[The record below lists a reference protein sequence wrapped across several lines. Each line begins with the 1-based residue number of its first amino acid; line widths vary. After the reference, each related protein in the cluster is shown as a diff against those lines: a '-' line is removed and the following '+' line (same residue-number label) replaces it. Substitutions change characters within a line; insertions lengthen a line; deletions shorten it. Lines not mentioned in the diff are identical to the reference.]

1 MNDLGPTSHSFISQR
16 LRLHYVDWG
25 NAEAP
30 PLILQHGGRDHCRSW
45 DWMAQRLRHDWHVIA
60 PDLRGHGD
68 SAWSPDGDY
77 SSAAFVYDFSQLVQ
91 TLGYDKVTIIAHSL
105 GGYITTQFVGLYPEK
120 VVRFVNIE
128 GLSNG
133 PKELAHRASTTYA
146 ERLSA
151 WIAARRASA
160 GRLPRRYVSL
170 AEAYQRMKEAN
181 SYLSDEQARQ
191 KLMARGLMVTTL
203 ANDAGSAKP
212 AAVAAPKKAGFSF
225 GAKVTG
231 ADVTIMTRQLATLII
246 AGLPLLRALELIT
259 KQERNP
265 TFKAILANV
274 AESVSQGNNLSEALQ
289 AHPKVFDKLF
299 VNMVRA
305 GEAGGVLDK
314 VLDRLAKFREKAERI
329 QKKVKS
335 AMVYPGVV
343 MSVAVIIVYILMV
356 KVVPSFQKLLDGQ
369 KTTMPPLTQFV
380 VGISKALTVYWW
392 ATPVILFGL
401 YFGLKTWLA
410 TDKGK
415 EIFDRILFKMPKVGG
430 FVQIVSVSRFAR
442 TFGTLMASGVPI
454 LQSITIT
461 RDTLD
466 NVVIANSLARV
477 HDRVRDGEPLSV
489 PLEQSGVF
497 PQMVTSMIQV
507 GEETGQLPEMLNR
520 VADIYD
526 EEVDNAVTALTSIIE
541 PVLIVF
547 LAVVVGTIVL
557 AMFLPLIALITKMTG
572 GG

>member
-1 MNDLGPTSHSFISQR
+1 MPEYKYSAIDRNGAQTSGKI
-16 LRLHYVDWG
+16 
-25 NAEAP
+25 EA
-30 PLILQHGGRDHCRSW
+30 
-45 DWMAQRLRHDWHVIA
+45 A
-60 PDLRGHGD
+60 
-68 SAWSPDGDY
+68 
-77 SSAAFVYDFSQLVQ
+77 
-91 TLGYDKVTIIAHSL
+91 
-105 GGYITTQFVGLYPEK
+105 
-120 VVRFVNIE
+120 
-128 GLSNG
+128 
-133 PKELAHRASTTYA
+133 
-146 ERLSA
+146 
-151 WIAARRASA
+151 
-160 GRLPRRYVSL
+160 
-170 AEAYQRMKEAN
+170 
-181 SYLSDEQARQ
+181 SDEQARQ

-203 ANDAGSAKP
+203 AGDGGAAKAVVASAS
-212 AAVAAPKKAGFSF
+212 APKKSRFSF
-225 GAKVTG
+225 GAQVSEEE
-231 ADVTIMTRQLATLII
+231 VTIMTRQLATLIV
-246 AGLPLLRALELIT
+246 AGLPLLRALELIH

-265 TFKAILANV
+265 AFKEVLANI

-289 AHPKVFDKLF
+289 AHPKVFDRLF
-299 VNMVRA
+299 INMVKA

-314 VLDRLAKFREKAERI
+314 VLDRLAKFREKAQRI

-343 MSVAVIIVYILMV
+343 VTVAVVIVYILMV

-369 KTTMPPLTQFV
+369 KTNMPALTQFV
-380 VGISKALTVYWW
+380 VAISKALTEFWYV
-392 ATPVILFGL
+392 TPVAVFGI
-401 YFGLKTWLA
+401 YYGLKVWLA
-410 TDKGK
+410 TEKGK
-415 EIFDRILFKMPKVGG
+415 EIFDRIVFRLPKVGG

-466 NVVIANSLARV
+466 NVVIAKSLERV

-489 PLEQSGVF
+489 PLEQTGVF

>member
-1 MNDLGPTSHSFISQR
+1 MPDYKYTAIDRNGAQTSGKI
-16 LRLHYVDWG
+16 
-25 NAEAP
+25 EA
-30 PLILQHGGRDHCRSW
+30 
-45 DWMAQRLRHDWHVIA
+45 
-60 PDLRGHGD
+60 
-68 SAWSPDGDY
+68 
-77 SSAAFVYDFSQLVQ
+77 
-91 TLGYDKVTIIAHSL
+91 T
-105 GGYITTQFVGLYPEK
+105 
-120 VVRFVNIE
+120 N
-128 GLSNG
+128 
-133 PKELAHRASTTYA
+133 
-146 ERLSA
+146 
-151 WIAARRASA
+151 
-160 GRLPRRYVSL
+160 
-170 AEAYQRMKEAN
+170 
-181 SYLSDEQARQ
+181 DEQARQ
-191 KLMARGLMVTTL
+191 KLMAKGLMVTTL

-212 AAVAAPKKAGFSF
+212 AAAQAAQAAPAKGGFTF
-225 GAKVTG
+225 GSKVSQN
-231 ADVTIMTRQLATLII
+231 DVTIMTRQLATLIV

-265 TFKAILANV
+265 AFKVILANV
-274 AESVSQGNNLSEALQ
+274 ADSVSQGNNLSEAMQ

-299 VNMVRA
+299 VNMIRA

-335 AMVYPGVV
+335 ALVYPGVV
-343 MSVAVIIVYILMV
+343 MSVAIIIVYILMV

-369 KTTMPPLTQFV
+369 KTEMPPLTKLV
-380 VGISKALTVYWW
+380 IGISQLLTVYWW
-392 ATPVILFGL
+392 ATPILVFGI
-401 YFGLKTWLA
+401 YFLLKQWLS
-410 TDKGK
+410 TEKGK
-415 EIFDRILFKMPKVGG
+415 ELFDRMIFRLPKVGA

-454 LQSITIT
+454 LQSISIT

-466 NVVIANSLARV
+466 NVVIAKSLERV

-547 LAVVVGTIVL
+547 LAVVVGAIVL

>member
-1 MNDLGPTSHSFISQR
+1 MPEYKYTAIDRTGAQTSGKI
-16 LRLHYVDWG
+16 
-25 NAEAP
+25 EA
-30 PLILQHGGRDHCRSW
+30 
-45 DWMAQRLRHDWHVIA
+45 
-60 PDLRGHGD
+60 
-68 SAWSPDGDY
+68 
-77 SSAAFVYDFSQLVQ
+77 
-91 TLGYDKVTIIAHSL
+91 
-105 GGYITTQFVGLYPEK
+105 
-120 VVRFVNIE
+120 VN
-128 GLSNG
+128 
-133 PKELAHRASTTYA
+133 
-146 ERLSA
+146 
-151 WIAARRASA
+151 
-160 GRLPRRYVSL
+160 
-170 AEAYQRMKEAN
+170 
-181 SYLSDEQARQ
+181 DEQARQ
-191 KLMARGLMVTTL
+191 KLMAKGLMVTTL
-203 ANDAGSAKP
+203 ANDGGSAKP
-212 AAVAAPKKAGFSF
+212 AAAPVVAAKGGFSF
-225 GAKVTG
+225 GSKVSQN
-231 ADVTIMTRQLATLII
+231 DVTVMTRQLATLIV

-265 TFKAILANV
+265 AFKVILSNV
-274 AESVSQGNNLSEALQ
+274 VDSVSQGNNLSEALQ

-329 QKKVKS
+329 QKKVKA

-343 MSVAVIIVYILMV
+343 MSVAIIIVYILMV

-369 KTTMPPLTQFV
+369 KTQMPPLTEFV
-380 VGISKALTVYWW
+380 IGISKLLTVYWW
-392 ATPVILFGL
+392 ATPILIFGI
-401 YFGLKTWLA
+401 YFGLKSWLA
-410 TDKGK
+410 TEKGK
-415 EIFDRILFKMPKVGG
+415 ELFDRIIFRLPKVGT

-466 NVVIANSLARV
+466 NVVIAKSLERV

-526 EEVDNAVTALTSIIE
+526 EEVDNAVSALTSIIE

-547 LAVVVGTIVL
+547 RAVVVGAIVL

>member
-1 MNDLGPTSHSFISQR
+1 MPEYKYTAIDRTGAQTTGKIEAANDG
-16 LRLHYVDWG
+16 
-25 NAEAP
+25 
-30 PLILQHGGRDHCRSW
+30 
-45 DWMAQRLRHDWHVIA
+45 
-60 PDLRGHGD
+60 
-68 SAWSPDGDY
+68 
-77 SSAAFVYDFSQLVQ
+77 
-91 TLGYDKVTIIAHSL
+91 
-105 GGYITTQFVGLYPEK
+105 
-120 VVRFVNIE
+120 
-128 GLSNG
+128 
-133 PKELAHRASTTYA
+133 
-146 ERLSA
+146 
-151 WIAARRASA
+151 
-160 GRLPRRYVSL
+160 
-170 AEAYQRMKEAN
+170 
-181 SYLSDEQARQ
+181 QARQ
-191 KLMARGLMVTTL
+191 KLMAKGLMVTTL
-203 ANDAGSAKP
+203 VGDSGAAKSAASVPSAP
-212 AAVAAPKKAGFSF
+212 AKKSFGF
-225 GAKVTG
+225 GAKVTQD
-231 ADVTIMTRQLATLII
+231 DVTVMTRQLATLIT
-246 AGLPLLRALELIT
+246 AGLPLLRALELIH

-265 TFKAILANV
+265 IFKAVLADI
-274 AESVSQGNNLSEALQ
+274 AASVSQGNNLSEALQ

-314 VLDRLAKFREKAERI
+314 VLDRLAKFREKAQRI

-356 KVVPSFQKLLDGQ
+356 KVVPSFQKLLSAQ
-369 KTTMPPLTQFV
+369 KMNLPPLTQFV
-380 VGISKALTVYWW
+380 VGISRALTDFWYV
-392 ATPVILFGL
+392 TPVVLFGL
-401 YFGLKTWLA
+401 YFGIKSWLA
-410 TDKGK
+410 TEKGK
-415 EIFDRILFKMPKVGG
+415 EIFDRVIFRLPKIGT

-454 LQSITIT
+454 LQSISIT

-466 NVVIANSLARV
+466 NVVIAKSLERV

-572 GG
+572 G

>member
-1 MNDLGPTSHSFISQR
+1 MPDYKYTAIDKTGAQTS
-16 LRLHYVDWG
+16 
-25 NAEAP
+25 
-30 PLILQHGGRDHCRSW
+30 GRID
-45 DWMAQRLRHDWHVIA
+45 
-60 PDLRGHGD
+60 
-68 SAWSPDGDY
+68 
-77 SSAAFVYDFSQLVQ
+77 AA
-91 TLGYDKVTIIAHSL
+91 
-105 GGYITTQFVGLYPEK
+105 
-120 VVRFVNIE
+120 
-128 GLSNG
+128 
-133 PKELAHRASTTYA
+133 
-146 ERLSA
+146 
-151 WIAARRASA
+151 
-160 GRLPRRYVSL
+160 
-170 AEAYQRMKEAN
+170 
-181 SYLSDEQARQ
+181 SDEQARQ

-203 ANDAGSAKP
+203 AADNAAGKP
-212 AAVAAPKKAGFSF
+212 VVAAAPRKAGFTF
-225 GAKVTG
+225 GAKVTPNE
-231 ADVTIMTRQLATLII
+231 VTIMTRQLATLIV

-265 TFKAILANV
+265 HFKTVMGNIV
-274 AESVSQGNNLSEALQ
+274 DSVSQGNNLSEALQ

-343 MSVAVIIVYILMV
+343 MSVAIIIVYILMV

-380 VGISKALTVYWW
+380 VGISKALTEYWW
-392 ATPVILFGL
+392 ATPILIAGL

-410 TDKGK
+410 SEKGK
-415 EIFDRILFKMPKVGG
+415 EIFDRIVFRLPKVGG

-466 NVVIANSLARV
+466 NVVIAKSLERV

-489 PLEQSGVF
+489 PLEQTGVF

-526 EEVDNAVTALTSIIE
+526 EEVDNAVTALVSIIE
-541 PVLIVF
+541 PVMIVF
-547 LAVVVGTIVL
+547 LAVIVGTIVL

>member
-1 MNDLGPTSHSFISQR
+1 MPEYKYTAIDRTGAQTTGKIEAANDG
-16 LRLHYVDWG
+16 
-25 NAEAP
+25 
-30 PLILQHGGRDHCRSW
+30 
-45 DWMAQRLRHDWHVIA
+45 
-60 PDLRGHGD
+60 
-68 SAWSPDGDY
+68 
-77 SSAAFVYDFSQLVQ
+77 
-91 TLGYDKVTIIAHSL
+91 
-105 GGYITTQFVGLYPEK
+105 
-120 VVRFVNIE
+120 
-128 GLSNG
+128 
-133 PKELAHRASTTYA
+133 
-146 ERLSA
+146 
-151 WIAARRASA
+151 
-160 GRLPRRYVSL
+160 
-170 AEAYQRMKEAN
+170 
-181 SYLSDEQARQ
+181 QARQ
-191 KLMARGLMVTTL
+191 KLMAKGLMVTTL
-203 ANDAGSAKP
+203 VGDSGAAKSAASAPSAP
-212 AAVAAPKKAGFSF
+212 AKKSFGF
-225 GAKVTG
+225 GAKVTQD
-231 ADVTIMTRQLATLII
+231 DVTVMTRQLATLIT
-246 AGLPLLRALELIT
+246 AGLPLLRALELIH

-265 TFKAILANV
+265 IFKAVLADI
-274 AESVSQGNNLSEALQ
+274 AASVSQGNNLSEALQ

-314 VLDRLAKFREKAERI
+314 VLDRLAKFREKAQRI

-356 KVVPSFQKLLDGQ
+356 KVVPSFQKLLSAQ
-369 KTTMPPLTQFV
+369 KMNLPPLTQFV
-380 VGISKALTVYWW
+380 VGISRALTDFWYV
-392 ATPVILFGL
+392 TPVVLFGL
-401 YFGLKTWLA
+401 YFGIKSWLA
-410 TDKGK
+410 TEKGK
-415 EIFDRILFKMPKVGG
+415 EIFDRVIFRLPKIGT

-454 LQSITIT
+454 LQSISIT

-466 NVVIANSLARV
+466 NVVIAKSLERV

-572 GG
+572 G

>member
-1 MNDLGPTSHSFISQR
+1 MPDYKYTAIDRNGAQTSGKI
-16 LRLHYVDWG
+16 
-25 NAEAP
+25 EA
-30 PLILQHGGRDHCRSW
+30 
-45 DWMAQRLRHDWHVIA
+45 
-60 PDLRGHGD
+60 
-68 SAWSPDGDY
+68 
-77 SSAAFVYDFSQLVQ
+77 
-91 TLGYDKVTIIAHSL
+91 T
-105 GGYITTQFVGLYPEK
+105 
-120 VVRFVNIE
+120 N
-128 GLSNG
+128 
-133 PKELAHRASTTYA
+133 
-146 ERLSA
+146 
-151 WIAARRASA
+151 
-160 GRLPRRYVSL
+160 
-170 AEAYQRMKEAN
+170 
-181 SYLSDEQARQ
+181 DEQARQ
-191 KLMARGLMVTTL
+191 KLMAKGLMVTTL

-212 AAVAAPKKAGFSF
+212 AAAPTAPAKGGFTF
-225 GAKVTG
+225 GAKVSQN
-231 ADVTIMTRQLATLII
+231 DVTIMTRQLATLIV

-265 TFKAILANV
+265 AFKAILANV
-274 AESVSQGNNLSEALQ
+274 ADSVSQGNNLSEAMQ

-299 VNMVRA
+299 VNMIRA

-335 AMVYPGVV
+335 ALVYPGVV
-343 MSVAVIIVYILMV
+343 MSVAIIIVYILMV

-369 KTTMPPLTQFV
+369 KTEMPPLTKLV
-380 VGISKALTVYWW
+380 IGISQLLTVYWW
-392 ATPVILFGL
+392 ATPILVFGV
-401 YFGLKTWLA
+401 YFLLKQWLS
-410 TDKGK
+410 TEKGK
-415 EIFDRILFKMPKVGG
+415 ELFDRMIFRLPKVGT

-454 LQSITIT
+454 LQSISIT

-466 NVVIANSLARV
+466 NVVIAKSLERV

-547 LAVVVGTIVL
+547 LAVVVGAIVL

>member
-1 MNDLGPTSHSFISQR
+1 MPEYKYTAIDRTGAQTTGKIEAANDG
-16 LRLHYVDWG
+16 
-25 NAEAP
+25 
-30 PLILQHGGRDHCRSW
+30 
-45 DWMAQRLRHDWHVIA
+45 
-60 PDLRGHGD
+60 
-68 SAWSPDGDY
+68 
-77 SSAAFVYDFSQLVQ
+77 
-91 TLGYDKVTIIAHSL
+91 
-105 GGYITTQFVGLYPEK
+105 
-120 VVRFVNIE
+120 
-128 GLSNG
+128 
-133 PKELAHRASTTYA
+133 
-146 ERLSA
+146 
-151 WIAARRASA
+151 
-160 GRLPRRYVSL
+160 
-170 AEAYQRMKEAN
+170 
-181 SYLSDEQARQ
+181 QARQ
-191 KLMARGLMVTTL
+191 KLMAKGLMVTTL
-203 ANDAGSAKP
+203 VGDGGAANQFASAPSAP
-212 AAVAAPKKAGFSF
+212 AKKSFGF
-225 GAKVTG
+225 GAKVTQD
-231 ADVTIMTRQLATLII
+231 DVTVMTRQLATLIT
-246 AGLPLLRALELIT
+246 AGLPLLRALELIH

-265 TFKAILANV
+265 IFKAVLADI
-274 AESVSQGNNLSEALQ
+274 AASVSQGNNLSEALQ

-314 VLDRLAKFREKAERI
+314 VLDRLAKFREKAQRI

-356 KVVPSFQKLLDGQ
+356 KVVPSFQKLLSAQ
-369 KTTMPPLTQFV
+369 KMNLPPLTQFV
-380 VGISKALTVYWW
+380 VGISRALTDFWYV
-392 ATPVILFGL
+392 TPVVLFGL
-401 YFGLKTWLA
+401 YFGIKSWLA
-410 TDKGK
+410 TEKGK
-415 EIFDRILFKMPKVGG
+415 EIFDRVIFRLPKIGT

-454 LQSITIT
+454 LQSISIT

-466 NVVIANSLARV
+466 NVVIAKSLERV

-572 GG
+572 G

>member
-1 MNDLGPTSHSFISQR
+1 MPDYKYTAIDRNGAQASGKI
-16 LRLHYVDWG
+16 
-25 NAEAP
+25 EA
-30 PLILQHGGRDHCRSW
+30 
-45 DWMAQRLRHDWHVIA
+45 
-60 PDLRGHGD
+60 
-68 SAWSPDGDY
+68 
-77 SSAAFVYDFSQLVQ
+77 
-91 TLGYDKVTIIAHSL
+91 
-105 GGYITTQFVGLYPEK
+105 
-120 VVRFVNIE
+120 
-128 GLSNG
+128 
-133 PKELAHRASTTYA
+133 
-146 ERLSA
+146 
-151 WIAARRASA
+151 
-160 GRLPRRYVSL
+160 
-170 AEAYQRMKEAN
+170 AN
-181 SYLSDEQARQ
+181 DEQARQ
-191 KLMARGLMVTTL
+191 KLMAKGLMVTTL
-203 ANDAGSAKP
+203 SADGGAAKSAAAP
-212 AAVAAPKKAGFSF
+212 AAPAKAGFTF
-225 GAKVTG
+225 GAKVSQN
-231 ADVTIMTRQLATLII
+231 DVTVMTRQLATLIV

-265 TFKAILANV
+265 AFKAILANV

-299 VNMVRA
+299 VNMIRA

-343 MSVAVIIVYILMV
+343 MSVAIIIVYILMV

-369 KTTMPPLTQFV
+369 KTQMPPLTQFV
-380 VGISKALTVYWW
+380 IGISKLLTVYWW
-392 ATPVILFGL
+392 ATPILVFGI

-415 EIFDRILFKMPKVGG
+415 ELFDRIIFRLPKVGA

-466 NVVIANSLARV
+466 NVVIAKSLERV

-547 LAVVVGTIVL
+547 LAVVVGAIVL

>member
-1 MNDLGPTSHSFISQR
+1 MPEYKYSAIDRNGAQTSGKI
-16 LRLHYVDWG
+16 
-25 NAEAP
+25 EA
-30 PLILQHGGRDHCRSW
+30 
-45 DWMAQRLRHDWHVIA
+45 A
-60 PDLRGHGD
+60 
-68 SAWSPDGDY
+68 
-77 SSAAFVYDFSQLVQ
+77 
-91 TLGYDKVTIIAHSL
+91 
-105 GGYITTQFVGLYPEK
+105 
-120 VVRFVNIE
+120 
-128 GLSNG
+128 
-133 PKELAHRASTTYA
+133 
-146 ERLSA
+146 
-151 WIAARRASA
+151 
-160 GRLPRRYVSL
+160 
-170 AEAYQRMKEAN
+170 
-181 SYLSDEQARQ
+181 SDEQARQ

-203 ANDAGSAKP
+203 ASDGGAAK
-212 AAVAAPKKAGFSF
+212 AVFTSSAPKKSGFTF
-225 GAKVTG
+225 GAKVSPE
-231 ADVTIMTRQLATLII
+231 DVTTMTRQLATLII
-246 AGLPLLRALELIT
+246 AGLPLLRALELIH

-265 TFKAILANV
+265 HFKEVLGNIAD
-274 AESVSQGNNLSEALQ
+274 SVSQGNNFSEALQ
-289 AHPKVFDKLF
+289 AHPKVFDRLF
-299 VNMVRA
+299 VNMVKA

-314 VLDRLAKFREKAERI
+314 VLDRLAKFREKAQRI
-329 QKKVKS
+329 QKKVKA

-343 MSVAVIIVYILMV
+343 VTVAIVIVYILMV
-356 KVVPSFQKLLDGQ
+356 KVVPSFEKMLEGQ
-369 KTTMPPLTQFV
+369 KANMPPLTKYV
-380 VGISKALTVYWW
+380 VMFSKLLTEFWYI
-392 ATPVILFGL
+392 TPVAIFGV
-401 YFGLKTWLA
+401 YSGLKWWLS
-410 TDKGK
+410 TPKGK
-415 EIFDRILFKMPKVGG
+415 EIFDRIVFKLPKIGT

-466 NVVIANSLARV
+466 NVVIAKSLERV

-572 GG
+572 G

>member
-1 MNDLGPTSHSFISQR
+1 MPDYKYTAIDRTGAQTSGKI
-16 LRLHYVDWG
+16 
-25 NAEAP
+25 EA
-30 PLILQHGGRDHCRSW
+30 
-45 DWMAQRLRHDWHVIA
+45 A
-60 PDLRGHGD
+60 
-68 SAWSPDGDY
+68 
-77 SSAAFVYDFSQLVQ
+77 
-91 TLGYDKVTIIAHSL
+91 T
-105 GGYITTQFVGLYPEK
+105 
-120 VVRFVNIE
+120 
-128 GLSNG
+128 
-133 PKELAHRASTTYA
+133 
-146 ERLSA
+146 
-151 WIAARRASA
+151 
-160 GRLPRRYVSL
+160 
-170 AEAYQRMKEAN
+170 
-181 SYLSDEQARQ
+181 DEQARQ
-191 KLMARGLMVTTL
+191 KLMAKGLMVTTL
-203 ANDAGSAKP
+203 ATDAGAAKAAAAP
-212 AAVAAPKKAGFSF
+212 AAPSKGGFTF
-225 GAKVTG
+225 GAKVTPS
-231 ADVTIMTRQLATLII
+231 DVTVMTRQLATLII

-265 TFKAILANV
+265 AFKAILANV
-274 AESVSQGNNLSEALQ
+274 GESVSQGNNLSEALQ

-299 VNMVRA
+299 VNMIRA

-380 VGISKALTVYWW
+380 VGISKLLTVYWW
-392 ATPVILFGL
+392 ATPILIFGI
-401 YFGLKTWLA
+401 YFGLKSWLA
-410 TDKGK
+410 TEKGK
-415 EIFDRILFKMPKVGG
+415 ELFDRIIFRLPKVGA

-454 LQSITIT
+454 LQSINIT

-466 NVVIANSLARV
+466 NVVIAKSLERV
-477 HDRVRDGEPLSV
+477 HDRVRDGEPLSI

>member
-1 MNDLGPTSHSFISQR
+1 MPDYKYTAIDRNGVQATGKI
-16 LRLHYVDWG
+16 
-25 NAEAP
+25 EA
-30 PLILQHGGRDHCRSW
+30 
-45 DWMAQRLRHDWHVIA
+45 
-60 PDLRGHGD
+60 
-68 SAWSPDGDY
+68 
-77 SSAAFVYDFSQLVQ
+77 
-91 TLGYDKVTIIAHSL
+91 
-105 GGYITTQFVGLYPEK
+105 
-120 VVRFVNIE
+120 
-128 GLSNG
+128 
-133 PKELAHRASTTYA
+133 AS
-146 ERLSA
+146 E
-151 WIAARRASA
+151 
-160 GRLPRRYVSL
+160 
-170 AEAYQRMKEAN
+170 
-181 SYLSDEQARQ
+181 EQART
-191 KLMARGLMVTTL
+191 KLMAKGLMVTSL
-203 ANDAGSAKP
+203 ASDSGAAK
-212 AAVAAPKKAGFSF
+212 AAAAPVAAKAGFSF
-225 GAKVTG
+225 GAKVTSG
-231 ADVTIMTRQLATLII
+231 DVTIMTRQLATLIV

-265 TFKAILANV
+265 AFKAILGNV
-274 AESVSQGNNLSEALQ
+274 ADSVSQGNNLSEALQ
-289 AHPKVFDKLF
+289 AHPKVFDKLV

-343 MSVAVIIVYILMV
+343 MSVAIIIVYILMV

-369 KTTMPPLTQFV
+369 KTNMPPLTQFV
-380 VGISKALTVYWW
+380 VGISKLLTEYWW
-392 ATPVILFGL
+392 ATPILIFGI

-415 EIFDRILFKMPKVGG
+415 EIFDRILFRLPKIGG

-461 RDTLD
+461 RDTLS
-466 NVVIANSLARV
+466 NVVIAKSLERV

>member
-1 MNDLGPTSHSFISQR
+1 MPDYKYTAIDRTGSQTSGRI
-16 LRLHYVDWG
+16 
-25 NAEAP
+25 EA
-30 PLILQHGGRDHCRSW
+30 
-45 DWMAQRLRHDWHVIA
+45 
-60 PDLRGHGD
+60 
-68 SAWSPDGDY
+68 
-77 SSAAFVYDFSQLVQ
+77 
-91 TLGYDKVTIIAHSL
+91 
-105 GGYITTQFVGLYPEK
+105 
-120 VVRFVNIE
+120 
-128 GLSNG
+128 
-133 PKELAHRASTTYA
+133 
-146 ERLSA
+146 
-151 WIAARRASA
+151 
-160 GRLPRRYVSL
+160 
-170 AEAYQRMKEAN
+170 AN
-181 SYLSDEQARQ
+181 DEQARQ
-191 KLMARGLMVTTL
+191 KLMAKGLMVTTL
-203 ANDAGSAKP
+203 ASDAGAAKP
-212 AAVAAPKKAGFSF
+212 AAASAAPAKPGFSF
-225 GAKVTG
+225 GAKVTQN
-231 ADVTIMTRQLATLII
+231 DVTIMTRQLATLIT

-265 TFKAILANV
+265 AFKTILGNV

-289 AHPKVFDKLF
+289 AHPKVFDRLF
-299 VNMVRA
+299 VNMIRA

-343 MSVAVIIVYILMV
+343 MSVAIIIVYILMV

-369 KTTMPPLTQFV
+369 KTQMPPLTQFV
-380 VGISKALTVYWW
+380 VGISKFLTEYWW
-392 ATPVILFGL
+392 ATPILIFGA

-410 TDKGK
+410 TEKGK
-415 EIFDRILFKMPKVGG
+415 ELFDRIIFRLPKVGG
-430 FVQIVSVSRFAR
+430 FIQIVSVSRFAR

-466 NVVIANSLARV
+466 NVVIAKSLERV

-489 PLEQSGVF
+489 PLEQTGVF

>member
-1 MNDLGPTSHSFISQR
+1 MPDYKYTAIDRTGSQTSGRI
-16 LRLHYVDWG
+16 
-25 NAEAP
+25 EA
-30 PLILQHGGRDHCRSW
+30 
-45 DWMAQRLRHDWHVIA
+45 
-60 PDLRGHGD
+60 
-68 SAWSPDGDY
+68 
-77 SSAAFVYDFSQLVQ
+77 
-91 TLGYDKVTIIAHSL
+91 
-105 GGYITTQFVGLYPEK
+105 
-120 VVRFVNIE
+120 
-128 GLSNG
+128 
-133 PKELAHRASTTYA
+133 
-146 ERLSA
+146 
-151 WIAARRASA
+151 
-160 GRLPRRYVSL
+160 
-170 AEAYQRMKEAN
+170 AN
-181 SYLSDEQARQ
+181 DEQARQ
-191 KLMARGLMVTTL
+191 KLMAKGLMVTTL
-203 ANDAGSAKP
+203 ASDAGAAKP
-212 AAVAAPKKAGFSF
+212 AAASAAPAKPGFSF
-225 GAKVTG
+225 GAKVTQN
-231 ADVTIMTRQLATLII
+231 DVTIMTRQLATLIT

-265 TFKAILANV
+265 AFKTILGNV

-289 AHPKVFDKLF
+289 AHPKVFDRLF
-299 VNMVRA
+299 VNMIRA
-305 GEAGGVLDK
+305 GKAGGVLDK

-343 MSVAVIIVYILMV
+343 MSVAIIIVYILMV

-369 KTTMPPLTQFV
+369 KTQMPPLTQFV
-380 VGISKALTVYWW
+380 VGISKFLTEYWW
-392 ATPVILFGL
+392 ATPILIFGA

-410 TDKGK
+410 TEKGK
-415 EIFDRILFKMPKVGG
+415 ELFDRIIFRLPKVGG
-430 FVQIVSVSRFAR
+430 FIQIVSVSRFAR

-466 NVVIANSLARV
+466 NVVIAKSLERV

-572 GG
+572 G

>member
-1 MNDLGPTSHSFISQR
+1 MPEYKYTAIDRTGAQTSGKI
-16 LRLHYVDWG
+16 
-25 NAEAP
+25 EA
-30 PLILQHGGRDHCRSW
+30 
-45 DWMAQRLRHDWHVIA
+45 
-60 PDLRGHGD
+60 
-68 SAWSPDGDY
+68 
-77 SSAAFVYDFSQLVQ
+77 
-91 TLGYDKVTIIAHSL
+91 
-105 GGYITTQFVGLYPEK
+105 
-120 VVRFVNIE
+120 VN
-128 GLSNG
+128 
-133 PKELAHRASTTYA
+133 
-146 ERLSA
+146 
-151 WIAARRASA
+151 
-160 GRLPRRYVSL
+160 
-170 AEAYQRMKEAN
+170 
-181 SYLSDEQARQ
+181 DEQARQ
-191 KLMARGLMVTTL
+191 KLMAKGLMVTTL
-203 ANDAGSAKP
+203 ANDGGSAKP
-212 AAVAAPKKAGFSF
+212 AAGPVVAAKGGFSF
-225 GAKVTG
+225 GAKVTQT
-231 ADVTIMTRQLATLII
+231 DVTVMTRQLATLIV

-265 TFKAILANV
+265 AFKVILANV
-274 AESVSQGNNLSEALQ
+274 ADSVSQGNNLSEALQ

-299 VNMVRA
+299 VNMIRA

-329 QKKVKS
+329 QKKVKA

-343 MSVAVIIVYILMV
+343 MSVAIIIVYILMV

-369 KTTMPPLTQFV
+369 KTQMPPLTQFV
-380 VGISKALTVYWW
+380 IGISKLLTVYWW
-392 ATPVILFGL
+392 ATPILIFGI
-401 YFGLKTWLA
+401 YFGLKSWLA
-410 TDKGK
+410 TEKGK
-415 EIFDRILFKMPKVGG
+415 ELFDRIIFRLPKVGT

-454 LQSITIT
+454 LQSISIT

-466 NVVIANSLARV
+466 NVVIAKSLERV

-526 EEVDNAVTALTSIIE
+526 EEVDNAVSALTSIIE

-547 LAVVVGTIVL
+547 LAVVVGAIVL

>member
-1 MNDLGPTSHSFISQR
+1 M
-16 LRLHYVDWG
+16 
-25 NAEAP
+25 
-30 PLILQHGGRDHCRSW
+30 
-45 DWMAQRLRHDWHVIA
+45 
-60 PDLRGHGD
+60 PDYKYTAIDRTG
-68 SAWSPDGDY
+68 
-77 SSAAFVYDFSQLVQ
+77 VQ
-91 TLGYDKVTIIAHSL
+91 TSG
-105 GGYITTQFVGLYPEK
+105 
-120 VVRFVNIE
+120 RIE
-128 GLSNG
+128 
-133 PKELAHRASTTYA
+133 
-146 ERLSA
+146 
-151 WIAARRASA
+151 AA
-160 GRLPRRYVSL
+160 
-170 AEAYQRMKEAN
+170 N
-181 SYLSDEQARQ
+181 DEQARQ
-191 KLMARGLMVTTL
+191 KLMAKGLMVTTL
-203 ANDAGSAKP
+203 ASDAGAAKP
-212 AAVAAPKKAGFSF
+212 AAVAAAPAKRGFTF
-225 GAKVTG
+225 GAKVTQNE
-231 ADVTIMTRQLATLII
+231 VTVMTRQLATLII

-265 TFKAILANV
+265 AFKAVLANV

-299 VNMVRA
+299 VNMIRA

-343 MSVAVIIVYILMV
+343 MSVAIIIVYILMV

-369 KTTMPPLTQFV
+369 KTQMPPLTQFV
-380 VGISKALTVYWW
+380 VGISKLLTEYWW
-392 ATPVILFGL
+392 ATPVILVGL
-401 YFGLKTWLA
+401 YFGAKSWLS
-410 TDKGK
+410 TEKGK
-415 EIFDRILFKMPKVGG
+415 EIFDRAVFRLPKVGS

-461 RDTLD
+461 RDTLA
-466 NVVIANSLARV
+466 NVVIAKSLERV

>member
-1 MNDLGPTSHSFISQR
+1 MPDYKYTAIDRTGSQTSGRI
-16 LRLHYVDWG
+16 
-25 NAEAP
+25 EA
-30 PLILQHGGRDHCRSW
+30 
-45 DWMAQRLRHDWHVIA
+45 
-60 PDLRGHGD
+60 
-68 SAWSPDGDY
+68 
-77 SSAAFVYDFSQLVQ
+77 
-91 TLGYDKVTIIAHSL
+91 
-105 GGYITTQFVGLYPEK
+105 
-120 VVRFVNIE
+120 
-128 GLSNG
+128 
-133 PKELAHRASTTYA
+133 
-146 ERLSA
+146 
-151 WIAARRASA
+151 
-160 GRLPRRYVSL
+160 
-170 AEAYQRMKEAN
+170 AN
-181 SYLSDEQARQ
+181 DEQARQ
-191 KLMARGLMVTTL
+191 KLMAKGLMVTTL
-203 ANDAGSAKP
+203 ASDAGAAKP
-212 AAVAAPKKAGFSF
+212 AAAPAAPAKPGFSF
-225 GAKVTG
+225 GAKVTQN
-231 ADVTIMTRQLATLII
+231 DVTIMTRQLATLIT

-265 TFKAILANV
+265 TFKIILGNV

-289 AHPKVFDKLF
+289 AHPKVFDRLF
-299 VNMVRA
+299 VNMIRA

-343 MSVAVIIVYILMV
+343 MSVAIIIVYILMV

-369 KTTMPPLTQFV
+369 KTQMPPLTQFV
-380 VGISKALTVYWW
+380 VGISKLLTVYWW
-392 ATPVILFGL
+392 ATPILVFGI
-401 YFGLKTWLA
+401 YFGLKTWLS
-410 TDKGK
+410 TEKGK
-415 EIFDRILFKMPKVGG
+415 ELFDRVIFRLPKVGA

-454 LQSITIT
+454 LQSISIT

-466 NVVIANSLARV
+466 NVVIAKSLERV

>member
-1 MNDLGPTSHSFISQR
+1 MPDYKYTAIDRTGSQTSGRI
-16 LRLHYVDWG
+16 
-25 NAEAP
+25 EA
-30 PLILQHGGRDHCRSW
+30 
-45 DWMAQRLRHDWHVIA
+45 
-60 PDLRGHGD
+60 
-68 SAWSPDGDY
+68 
-77 SSAAFVYDFSQLVQ
+77 
-91 TLGYDKVTIIAHSL
+91 
-105 GGYITTQFVGLYPEK
+105 
-120 VVRFVNIE
+120 
-128 GLSNG
+128 
-133 PKELAHRASTTYA
+133 
-146 ERLSA
+146 
-151 WIAARRASA
+151 
-160 GRLPRRYVSL
+160 
-170 AEAYQRMKEAN
+170 AN
-181 SYLSDEQARQ
+181 DEQARQ
-191 KLMARGLMVTTL
+191 KLMAKGLMVTTL
-203 ANDAGSAKP
+203 ASDAGAAKP
-212 AAVAAPKKAGFSF
+212 AAAPAAPAKAGFSF
-225 GAKVTG
+225 GSKVTQN
-231 ADVTIMTRQLATLII
+231 DVTIMTRQLATLIT

-265 TFKAILANV
+265 AFKAILANV

-289 AHPKVFDKLF
+289 AHPKVFDRLF
-299 VNMVRA
+299 VNMIRA

-343 MSVAVIIVYILMV
+343 MSVAIIIVYILMV

-369 KTTMPPLTQFV
+369 KTQMPPLTQFV
-380 VGISKALTVYWW
+380 VGISKFLTEYWW
-392 ATPVILFGL
+392 ATPILIFGA
-401 YFGLKTWLA
+401 YFGLKTWLS
-410 TDKGK
+410 TEKGK
-415 EIFDRILFKMPKVGG
+415 ELFDRIIFRLPKVGG
-430 FVQIVSVSRFAR
+430 FIQIVSVSRFAR

-466 NVVIANSLARV
+466 NVVIAKSLERV

-489 PLEQSGVF
+489 PLEQTGVF

>member
-1 MNDLGPTSHSFISQR
+1 MPEYKYSAIDRNGAQTSGKI
-16 LRLHYVDWG
+16 
-25 NAEAP
+25 EA
-30 PLILQHGGRDHCRSW
+30 
-45 DWMAQRLRHDWHVIA
+45 A
-60 PDLRGHGD
+60 
-68 SAWSPDGDY
+68 
-77 SSAAFVYDFSQLVQ
+77 
-91 TLGYDKVTIIAHSL
+91 
-105 GGYITTQFVGLYPEK
+105 
-120 VVRFVNIE
+120 
-128 GLSNG
+128 
-133 PKELAHRASTTYA
+133 
-146 ERLSA
+146 
-151 WIAARRASA
+151 
-160 GRLPRRYVSL
+160 
-170 AEAYQRMKEAN
+170 
-181 SYLSDEQARQ
+181 SDEQARQ

-203 ANDAGSAKP
+203 ASDGSAAKSV
-212 AAVAAPKKAGFSF
+212 VASSAPKKSRFTF
-225 GAKVTG
+225 GAKVSDE
-231 ADVTIMTRQLATLII
+231 DVTIMTRQLATLIV
-246 AGLPLLRALELIT
+246 AGLPLLRALELIH

-265 TFKAILANV
+265 HFKEVLGNI
-274 AESVSQGNNLSEALQ
+274 AESVSQGNNFSEALQ
-289 AHPKVFDKLF
+289 AHPKVFDRLF
-299 VNMVRA
+299 VNMVKA

-314 VLDRLAKFREKAERI
+314 VLDRLAKFREKAQRI

-343 MSVAVIIVYILMV
+343 VTVAVVIVYILMV

-369 KTTMPPLTQFV
+369 KTNMPALTQVV
-380 VGISKALTVYWW
+380 VGISKALTEYWYV
-392 ATPVILFGL
+392 TPVAIFGL
-401 YFGLKTWLA
+401 YSALKYWLSTA
-410 TDKGK
+410 KGK
-415 EIFDRILFKMPKVGG
+415 EIFDRVIFKLPKVGG

-466 NVVIANSLARV
+466 NVVIAKSLERV

-557 AMFLPLIALITKMTG
+557 AMFLPLIAIITTMTG